1 MKMNQQESLEAPNR
15 AIDAQTENATDQNR
29 QLRAELRVV
38 QRQLARALELL
49 EQQQTQLAAHD
60 MSIARLDRILMELL
74 TGRLWRTLRATGQL
88 VSRFLP
94 SPAGSEDAAVVRGRH
109 NSFLVCDEP
118 KVTDLRP
125 RSGLVT
131 VRGWCLAEHG
141 VDKVQIEVPGIPVI
155 ETKPVLP
162 RPDVKRQRPDLDKT
176 GRAGFAAEFDSTQLR
191 TGRHTM
197 ALRVI
202 SRGEVV
208 ATHKTAV
215 NIDHVKGYSSDY
227 DRWMTEFEKPDNE
240 IIELKLLSLAYRP
253 LISVLM
259 PVFNTEPTE
268 LIAAIESVINQSYSD
283 WELCIA
289 DDCSSRAE
297 VREILERFCA
307 RDERV
312 KVTLRAQRGGISR
325 ACNAAWELAK
335 GDFVC
340 FLDHDDTLAPHA
352 LANVCEALNRDPE
365 ADLLYSDEDKID
377 QRSRRFEPFF
387 KPDWSP
393 DLLLSENYICHL
405 LVLRRDL
412 ASNIGR
418 LNPDCDGSQDYDLIL
433 RATAQAN
440 HIVHIPKVL
449 YHWRATAGSTASTI
463 ENKQY
468 AVDAAQQALASHC
481 RRLGDGVTVEP
492 GRVNGRWRAR
502 YPIPEGT
509 RVSIIIASGGKVDIL
524 RTNLESLFSKTTYP
538 HFEVVVIDNSKLNA
552 IEQMVKGFQASRPN
566 LRYIDWRNQPF
577 NYSVINNVAAKQCDS
592 PVLLFLNDDTSVI
605 ETHWLEAMLELAM
618 RPEVGAVGARLLYPD
633 GRIQHAGVVMG
644 LYDNCGHAFKGLDGS
659 VSHYFDFP
667 DIIRNVSAIT
677 GACFMT
683 RADVFWQVGGFDET
697 EFAIAF
703 NDIDLSLKI
712 SNLGYRVLYTPHAEL
727 YHHEAFSK
735 TSKDLVPHPVEVE
748 GMRLKWG
755 KVINADPYYS
765 PNLTRNDEDYSLRTR
780 NRS

>member
-1 MKMNQQESLEAPNR
+1 MKMNQQESPAAANR
-15 AIDAQTENATDQNR
+15 AADPQLENPTDQVR
-29 QLRAELRVV
+29 QLKAELRVM
-38 QRQLARALELL
+38 QRQLARALEML
-49 EQQQTQLAAHD
+49 EQHQTQIAAHD
-60 MSIARLDRILMELL
+60 TSIARLDRILMELL
-74 TGRLWRTLRATGQL
+74 TGRLWRTLRAAGQL

-94 SPAGSEDAAVVRGRH
+94 SPDGAENAAVVRGRH

-118 KVTDLRP
+118 VAADLRP
-125 RSGLVT
+125 RSGLLT

-141 VDKVQIEVPGIPVI
+141 VDAVQIEVPGIPII

-162 RPDVKRQRPDLDKT
+162 RPDVKRQRPDLDRT
-176 GRAGFAAEFDSTQLR
+176 GRAGFAAEFDSNLLR
-191 TGRHTM
+191 TGRHTI

-227 DRWMTEFEKPDNE
+227 DRWINEFEKPDNE
-240 IIELKLLSLAYRP
+240 IIELKLLSLSYRP
-253 LISVLM
+253 LISILM
-259 PVFNTEPTE
+259 PVFNTEPAE
-268 LIAAIESVINQSYSD
+268 LTAAIESVLNQSYSN

-289 DDCSSRAE
+289 DDCSSRSE
-297 VREILERFCA
+297 IREILSDFAA
-307 RDERV
+307 RDSRI
-312 KVTLRAQRGGISR
+312 KVTFESQRGGISH
-325 ACNAAWELAK
+325 ACNAAWALAN

-352 LANVCEALNRDPE
+352 LAYVSEVLNRDPE

-377 QRSRRFEPFF
+377 QRGRRFEPFF

-393 DLLLSENYICHL
+393 DLLLSENYVCHL

-412 ASNIGR
+412 ASKVGR
-418 LNPDCDGSQDYDLIL
+418 LNSNCDGSQDYDLIL
-433 RATAQAN
+433 RASSQAN
-440 HIVHIPKVL
+440 RIVHVPKVL
-449 YHWRATAGSTASTI
+449 YHWRTSVGSAAASADNKKYALDSAQRALTAHFRDDGASV
-463 ENKQY
+463 
-468 AVDAAQQALASHC
+468 A
-481 RRLGDGVTVEP
+481 VEP
-492 GRVNGRWRAR
+492 GRITGRWRVR
-502 YPIPEGT
+502 YPIPDGT
-509 RVSIIIASGGKVDIL
+509 RVSIIIASGGNVEIL
-524 RTNLESLFSKTTYP
+524 RSNLEALFSKTTYSNY
-538 HFEVVVIDNSKLNA
+538 EVVVIDNSKLNV
-552 IEQMVKGFQASRPN
+552 IEQLVRHFQTSRPN
-566 LRYIDWRNQPF
+566 LRYIDWRNKPF
-577 NYSVINNVAAKQCDS
+577 NYSVINNAAAKQCDS
-592 PVLLFLNDDTSVI
+592 QVLLFLNDDTSVI
-605 ETHWLEAMLELAM
+605 EPHWLEAMVELVM

-644 LYDNCGHAFKGLDGS
+644 LYDNCGHAFKGLDGA

-683 RADVFWQVGGFDET
+683 RTDVFWQAGGFDET
-697 EFAIAF
+697 EFAVAF

-712 SNLGYRVLYTPHAEL
+712 GNLGYRVLYTPHAEL

-735 TSKDLVPHPVEVE
+735 TSKDLVPHPIEVE

-755 KVINADPYYS
+755 KIIQADPFYN

-780 NRS
+780 NQS